1 MSAMSRAYAFFGLLK
16 SLSALLAKWTPLF
29 VALAAVESHF
39 FPSTFAWVRGDAQ
52 TAVLGVIMLAMGM
65 TLKGDDF
72 RVLASRPMD
81 MAIGAAAQF
90 ALMPAIAWALVHV
103 FALPKS
109 VGVGLLLVGCCPGG
123 VSSNIMSF
131 LCRGDVAFSVGMT
144 TLSTLL
150 APLLTPL
157 LMRHLSG
164 ENVDVDM
171 WGMFRSMLQVTI
183 IPVAAGFLANTLFG
197 KKAAYREALS
207 VMPGVAVAGLACI
220 VGGVVSAH
228 GARFLESGLVI
239 FACVALHNGLGYA
252 LGFAAGAAAGF
263 SKAKRRTISIEVGM
277 QNAGLATVLAGKH
290 FPAMPEAAVASAVS
304 CVWHSVSGA
313 ILAGLFNAAD
323 ALRAKKRR

>member
-1 MSAMSRAYAFFGLLK
+1 MSAMSRTYGLLGALK

-29 VALAAVESHF
+29 VFLAAVEAYF
-39 FPSTFAWVRGDAQ
+39 LPGTFSWVHGDSQ

-65 TLKGDDF
+65 TLSGEDF
-72 RVLASRPMD
+72 KVLASRPLD
-81 MAIGAAAQF
+81 MAIGTAAQF

-103 FALPKS
+103 FALPKP

-150 APLLTPL
+150 APVLTPF
-157 LMRHLSG
+157 LMLHLSG
-164 ENVDVDM
+164 ENVNVDM
-171 WGMFRSMLQVTI
+171 WGMFRSILQVTI
-183 IPVAAGFLANTLFG
+183 IPVAAGFLANTFFG
-197 KKAAYREALS
+197 KKAAYREVLS
-207 VMPGVAVAGLACI
+207 VMPGVAVIGLACI

-228 GARFLESGLVI
+228 GARFMESGLVI
-239 FACVALHNGLGYA
+239 FVCVALHNGLGYA
-252 LGFAAGAAAGF
+252 LGFAAGAAARF
-263 SKAKRRTISIEVGM
+263 PKAKRRTISIEVGM
-277 QNAGLATVLAGKH
+277 QNAGLATVLAGRH

-323 ALRAKKRR
+323 ALRAKMRR

>member
-252 LGFAAGAAAGF
+252 LDFAAGAAAGF

-323 ALRAKKRR
+323 ALRAKMRR